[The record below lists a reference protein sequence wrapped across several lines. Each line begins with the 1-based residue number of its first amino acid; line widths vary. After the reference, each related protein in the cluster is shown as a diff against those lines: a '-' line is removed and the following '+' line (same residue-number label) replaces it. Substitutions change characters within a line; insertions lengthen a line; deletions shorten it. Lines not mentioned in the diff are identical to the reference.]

1 MTPKTSALDRTASPV
16 HLLTSMQSSTAEAN
30 RRGNFGQ
37 LLENTMQPQP
47 TESARTPNRDA
58 ERPSERQTPRS
69 REKESRPAE
78 AQSASRSDRGKEVGS
93 RDAGPESDKASPS
106 SDAERTDPTGN
117 PQAREEG
124 ESEDTETEKGE
135 LLPQTHAKGENED
148 AETQDPAKLA
158 VLAAVLAALRGNT
171 ETAETEEGTLSSTRP
186 AQGGTASALSA
197 DGEGKNGGNR
207 PGSAKNASAA
217 AQLAATSSV
226 SASVAN
232 EAAKPVAALRSTEAV
247 TALASATLPSRN
259 AATNAG
265 ATENLTNMPSSAP
278 ITAPRAELA
287 TLHKMLVPTPAG
299 QRQWADDVA
308 NRVIWM
314 AGRGEGRAEL
324 ILTPPHLGK
333 LGVSIQ
339 MNGEQTTAH
348 FVAAS
353 PVARETLEH
362 ALPRLREALQQ
373 AGIMLGDASVSTS
386 GDQQAHNGGE
396 GARGGDKRA
405 QSNEYGILP
414 EAAEVAANAR
424 WTQVGNNL
432 VDIFA

>member
-1 MTPKTSALDRTASPV
+1 MTPKTSALDRSANPV

-78 AQSASRSDRGKEVGS
+78 AQSASRSDQGKGVGS
-93 RDAGPESDKASPS
+93 RDAGPEADRSNPS
-106 SDAERTDPTGN
+106 SDAERADPAGN
-117 PQAREEG
+117 PQARAEG
-124 ESEDTETEKGE
+124 EGEDTE
-135 LLPQTHAKGENED
+135 A
-148 AETQDPAKLA
+148 QDPAKLA
-158 VLAAVLAALRGNT
+158 VLAAVIAALRGNT
-171 ETAETEEGTLSSTRP
+171 ETTNAEEGALSSTR
-186 AQGGTASALSA
+186 AVQGGTASALSA
-197 DGEGKNGGNR
+197 DAEGKNGGNR

-226 SASVAN
+226 SASAAN
-232 EAAKPVAALRSTEAV
+232 EAAKPVATLRSTEAV

-259 AATNAG
+259 AAANA
-265 ATENLTNMPSSAP
+265 AAAENLTNMPSSAP
-278 ITAPRAELA
+278 VNAPRAELA

-339 MNGEQTTAH
+339 MNGDQTTAH

-353 PVARETLEH
+353 AVARETLEH

-405 QSNEYGILP
+405 QPNEYGILP
-414 EAAEVAANAR
+414 EAAEVPSNAR
-424 WTQVGNNL
+424 WSQVGNNL

>member
-1 MTPKTSALDRTASPV
+1 MTPKTSALDRSTNPV
-16 HLLTSMQSSTAEAN
+16 HLLSNMQSSTAEAN

-78 AQSASRSDRGKEVGS
+78 AQSASRSDQGKEVGS
-93 RDAGPESDKASPS
+93 RDAGPEADTANPS
-106 SDAERTDPTGN
+106 SDAERTDPAGN
-117 PQAREEG
+117 PQAHEEG
-124 ESEDTETEKGE
+124 ESEDTEKGE
-135 LLPQTHAKGENED
+135 LLPQTHVKGENED

-171 ETAETEEGTLSSTRP
+171 ETAETEEGALSSTRA
-186 AQGGTASALSA
+186 AQGGAAAALSTDA
-197 DGEGKNGGNR
+197 EGKNGGNR

-226 SASVAN
+226 SASAAN
-232 EAAKPVAALRSTEAV
+232 EAAKPVATLRSTEAV

-259 AATNAG
+259 AAANA
-265 ATENLTNMPSSAP
+265 AAAENLTNMPSSAP
-278 ITAPRAELA
+278 VNAPRAELA

-339 MNGEQTTAH
+339 MNGDQTTAH

-353 PVARETLEH
+353 AVARETLEH

-405 QSNEYGILP
+405 QPNEYGILP
-414 EAAEVAANAR
+414 EAAEVPSNAR
-424 WTQVGNNL
+424 WSQVGNNL

>member
-1 MTPKTSALDRTASPV
+1 MTPKTSALDRSTNPV
-16 HLLTSMQSSTAEAN
+16 HLLSNMQSSTAEAN

-47 TESARTPNRDA
+47 TESTRTPNRDA

-78 AQSASRSDRGKEVGS
+78 AQSASRSDQGKEVGS
-93 RDAGPESDKASPS
+93 RDAGPEANKANPS
-106 SDAERTDPTGN
+106 SDAERTDPAGN
-117 PQAREEG
+117 PQAHEEG
-124 ESEDTETEKGE
+124 ES
-135 LLPQTHAKGENED
+135 ED

-171 ETAETEEGTLSSTRP
+171 ETAETEEGALSSTRA
-186 AQGGTASALSA
+186 AQGGAAVALSA
-197 DGEGKNGGNR
+197 DAEGKNGGNR

-226 SASVAN
+226 SASAAN
-232 EAAKPVAALRSTEAV
+232 EAAKPVATLRSTEAV

-259 AATNAG
+259 AAANA
-265 ATENLTNMPSSAP
+265 AAAENLTNMPSSAP
-278 ITAPRAELA
+278 VNAPRAELA

-339 MNGEQTTAH
+339 MNGDQTTAH

-353 PVARETLEH
+353 AVARETLEH

-405 QSNEYGILP
+405 QPNEYGILP
-414 EAAEVAANAR
+414 EAAEVPSNAR
-424 WTQVGNNL
+424 WSQVGNNL

>member
-1 MTPKTSALDRTASPV
+1 MTPKTSALDRSTNPV
-16 HLLTSMQSSTAEAN
+16 HLLSNMQSSTAEAN

-47 TESARTPNRDA
+47 TGSARTPNRDA

-69 REKESRPAE
+69 RENESRPAE
-78 AQSASRSDRGKEVGS
+78 AQSASRSDQGKEVGS
-93 RDAGPESDKASPS
+93 RDTGPEADKANPT
-106 SDAERTDPTGN
+106 SDAERTDPAGN

-124 ESEDTETEKGE
+124 ESEDTE
-135 LLPQTHAKGENED
+135 A
-148 AETQDPAKLA
+148 QDPAKLA
-158 VLAAVLAALRGNT
+158 VLAAVIAALRGNT
-171 ETAETEEGTLSSTRP
+171 EITETEEGALSSTRA
-186 AQGGTASALSA
+186 AQGGAAVALSA
-197 DGEGKNGGNR
+197 DAEGKNGGNR
-207 PGSAKNASAA
+207 PGRAKNASAA

-226 SASVAN
+226 SASAAN
-232 EAAKPVAALRSTEAV
+232 EAAKPVATLRSTEAV
-247 TALASATLPSRN
+247 TAFASATLPSRN
-259 AATNAG
+259 AAANA
-265 ATENLTNMPSSAP
+265 AAAENLTNMPSSAP

-339 MNGEQTTAH
+339 MNGDQTTAH

-386 GDQQAHNGGE
+386 GDQQTHNGGE
-396 GARGGDKRA
+396 GSRGGDKRA

-414 EAAEVAANAR
+414 EAAEVASNAR